1 MVTAQL
7 VTQLESRLRAALA
20 ERDERGMKASASE
33 MRARE
38 AEASVGREVEE
49 RLASACASR
58 ALW

>member
-1 MVTAQL
+1 L
-7 VTQLESRLRAALA
+7 VTQLESRLRVALA
-20 ERDERGMKASASE
+20 ERDEKGMEASAAE

>member
-1 MVTAQL
+1 M
-7 VTQLESRLRAALA
+7 VTQLESRLRVALA
-20 ERDERGMKASASE
+20 ERDEKGMEASSAE